1 MTSSNKKI
9 LIVFAHP
16 EEKSFNGSLLNAY
29 VKHLESKGHQVKI
42 SDLYKQNFK
51 AVVDRD
57 DFLNLDKN
65 ARFQQAA
72 ASYGA
77 YAAKQLTPDVV
88 AEQEKLLWADT
99 IIFHFPIW
107 WFGLPAILKGW
118 VDRVF
123 ACGFAYGTGE
133 YSDTRFGDR
142 YGEGIFAG
150 KKAFVITTC
159 GGSPDQYSD
168 RGINGPMD
176 HVLFTINHGLL
187 FYTGCE
193 VLPPIVIYQTDGRKE
208 EGFQE
213 ALDLVKER
221 IDNFD
226 SVKPINFRKQNFGD
240 YEIPS
245 LRLKAGL
252 EQPGETGYDIHIA
265 K

>member
-1 MTSSNKKI
+1 MTSTNKKI

-16 EEKSFNGSLLNAY
+16 EEKSFNGSLLKAY

-123 ACGFAYGTGE
+123 ACGFA
-133 YSDTRFGDR
+133 
-142 YGEGIFAG
+142 
-150 KKAFVITTC
+150 
-159 GGSPDQYSD
+159 
-168 RGINGPMD
+168 
-176 HVLFTINHGLL
+176 
-187 FYTGCE
+187 
-193 VLPPIVIYQTDGRKE
+193 
-208 EGFQE
+208 
-213 ALDLVKER
+213 
-221 IDNFD
+221 
-226 SVKPINFRKQNFGD
+226 
-240 YEIPS
+240 
-245 LRLKAGL
+245 
-252 EQPGETGYDIHIA
+252 
-265 K
+265 